1 MGILQPLPDY
11 HSTSPVSWYELPSNT
26 IAYVY
31 TKLPAVLFP
40 LERIIAV
47 TTTDRPTDRHRI
59 RAQPSEDVRMYDRES
74 IKGGVRRGWE
84 KRKVARRTYRPSTC
98 LFILSTNHHVFTYAS
113 RPVVPLH
120 LEDRCPC
127 STYSHLAFHEGRI
140 CSTTG

>member
-1 MGILQPLPDY
+1 MTFVVMGILQPLPDY

-59 RAQPSEDVRMYDRES
+59 RAQPSTRMYECTIGNLLRVVLEGVGKRE
-74 IKGGVRRGWE
+74 R
-84 KRKVARRTYRPSTC
+84 
-98 LFILSTNHHVFTYAS
+98 
-113 RPVVPLH
+113 
-120 LEDRCPC
+120 
-127 STYSHLAFHEGRI
+127 
-140 CSTTG
+140 